1 MFPNTLLTLANK
13 ASGKSFAFARYE
25 IPEHIN
31 FGGEQRIVS
40 HEMVGGAK
48 TVDVMGQQND
58 PIEWS
63 GNFVG
68 SQAVDRAKYV
78 DGMRKDG
85 KKWTLIWNQFR
96 FEVVIKSFRADFH
109 QFYRVSYRIV
119 FEVIQDL
126 TRPVLSKPLPSLDQL
141 ISSDFGLAGILGADL
156 NDESI
161 STALIAANAALA
173 VVGTLRT
180 AGPSGITSVL
190 LPISIAQNQVNN
202 LLGSSNANIKSINA
216 ASPKSPGTAAA
227 TQAASINSQISAV
240 TKTSSLLSLGSV
252 LGRVQNNLG
261 TIAK

>member
-31 FGGEQRIVS
+31 FGGEQRIVN

-48 TVDVMGQQND
+48 TVDVMGETHE

-63 GNFVG
+63 GHFIG

-78 DGMRKDG
+78 DGMRKGG

-96 FEVVIKSFRADFH
+96 FEVVIKSFKADFH
-109 QFYRVSYRIV
+109 QFYRITYRIV
-119 FEVIQDL
+119 LEVVQDL

-141 ISSDFGLAGILGADL
+141 ISSDFGLAGILGAEL

-173 VVGTLRT
+173 VVGTLKT

-190 LPISIAQNQVNN
+190 LPISIAQNQINN
-202 LLGSSNANIKSINA
+202 LIGSSNAGIKKTNAITATSPGSA
-216 ASPKSPGTAAA
+216 AS
-227 TQAASINSQISAV
+227 TQVANLSSQISAV
-240 TKTSSLLSLGSV
+240 SKTSSLLSMGSV